1 MLANQLSSLSPLS
14 FRQILIDANQKNGS
28 PSPRPAEEQ
37 ADCSD
42 PRMRGLAAAM
52 QRALPVTAP
61 RIVRSLHRYGM
72 GESSAAPFVAPA
84 LAVLA
89 AVNLVPLLWS
99 IGISFYHFR
108 ADRPHSPPHFLGFGN
123 YVDLFTDDDL
133 WEHFLNS
140 GILIA
145 CSVGLQMLVGA
156 GLALV
161 FYKPFPGRRFIL
173 MLILA
178 PMLLSTVAVGT
189 FFSLFYDPT
198 FGIVSALISPL
209 TGEKFVPLGTP
220 FSARLSLIIADAW
233 MWSPFVMLMLL
244 AGLSSVPSYLHEAAE
259 IDRATPSRK
268 FFAVIL
274 PSIRDVLML
283 ALLFRTIESFNMF
296 DLVYTITNGG
306 PGTSTETV
314 STETYDTAFVL
325 FESGRASALGNFS
338 LFVIILLTNIYF
350 RLVRQRSSE
359 SAR

>member
-1 MLANQLSSLSPLS
+1 
-14 FRQILIDANQKNGS
+14 
-28 PSPRPAEEQ
+28 
-37 ADCSD
+37 
-42 PRMRGLAAAM
+42 
-52 QRALPVTAP
+52 
-61 RIVRSLHRYGM
+61 M
-72 GESSAAPFVAPA
+72 GEASAAPFVAPA

-89 AVNLVPLLWS
+89 AINLVPLLWS

-123 YVDLFTDDDL
+123 YIDLFTDDDL

-145 CSVGLQMLVGA
+145 CSVGLQMLIGA
-156 GLALV
+156 ALAVV
-161 FYKPFPGRRFIL
+161 FFKPFPGRRFVL

-198 FGIVSALISPL
+198 FGIVSALVSPL

-220 FSARLSLIIADAW
+220 FSARLSLIIADTW

-244 AGLSSVPSYLHEAAE
+244 AGLASVPSYLHEAAE
-259 IDRATPSRK
+259 IDRATPLRR
-268 FFAVIL
+268 FIAVVL
-274 PSIRDVLML
+274 PSIRGVLML

-306 PGTSTETV
+306 PGTATETV
-314 STETYDTAFVL
+314 AAETYDTAFVL
-325 FESGRASALGNFS
+325 FESGRASAIGNFS
-338 LFVIILLTNIYF
+338 LFVIIILTHIYF
-350 RLVRQRSSE
+350 RLVRQR
-359 SAR
+359 RLGD